1 MDRALNVMVCG
12 TCGKVIE
19 LGVNSQEDFLLH
31 QAANDDWDQDEFIC
45 DDCYEKIMEVD
56 EDELE
61 S

>member
-45 DDCYEKIMEVD
+45 DDCYDKMGDD
-56 EDELE
+56 EE
-61 S
+61 